1 MLVGYLLDALEFLQK
16 DRKRAVIFSLLL
28 FGFVSAVFGL
38 LEQFIIAL
46 LVVTSAVIAFFIGQF
61 ELKKFG
67 IELVTFTT
75 VLSGFLY
82 GPLVG
87 MVVGAFLITVHLIL
101 AKSLGSCVLYCIPT
115 MAVVG
120 LLAGYA
126 VAGGWF
132 GGDIV
137 MVGIIL
143 SLVYN
148 LITAG
153 LGTIVLGD
161 FFNELLW
168 SGTNFALNFVL
179 FLKIAPAVLSILV

>member
-101 AKSLGSCVLYCIPT
+101 AKSLGSYVLYCIPT